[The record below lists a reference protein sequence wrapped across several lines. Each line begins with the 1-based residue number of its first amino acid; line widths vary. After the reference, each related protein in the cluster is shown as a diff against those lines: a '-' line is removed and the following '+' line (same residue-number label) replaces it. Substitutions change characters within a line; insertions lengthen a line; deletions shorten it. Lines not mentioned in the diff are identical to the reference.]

1 MSKIFLK
8 IIEAVGIKME
18 KFSIIIRNRNE
29 EAWIGHCIQSI
40 IENFEDPEIIII
52 DNNSTDKSIEIAKTF
67 KKNKNFKDNK
77 NKNYAEIKIFN
88 IDDYTPG
95 KSLNYGVLKSK
106 NKNIMI
112 ISAHCVI
119 DKIDI
124 DATINNLKKYKAIFG
139 KQDPV
144 WRGKKISKR
153 YIWSHFV
160 NKKIENMFSNQ
171 ENRFFFIMLQVFLKN
186 QLLKKYHLMKSYQ
199 ERKIGFGLK
208 KLLSQILN
216 IYMIQVLQ
224 FIITTH
230 PMELLGRVCLD
241 QNSCYNIS

>member
-1 MSKIFLK
+1 
-8 IIEAVGIKME
+8 ME

-52 DNNSTDKSIEIAKTF
+52 DNNSTDRSIEIAKTF

-124 DATINNLKKYKAIFG
+124 DATIKNLKKYKAIFG

-144 WRGKKISKR
+144 LRGKKISKR

-171 ENRFFFIMLQVFLKN
+171 EKRFFFHNAASIFKKST
-186 QLLKKYHLMKSYQ
+186 LKKIPFDEELSGKEDRFWIKEIIKSNFKYLYDPSFSVYHHYTPNGATWK
-199 ERKIGFGLK
+199 GL
-208 KLLSQILN
+208 S
-216 IYMIQVLQ
+216 
-224 FIITTH
+224 
-230 PMELLGRVCLD
+230 
-241 QNSCYNIS
+241 

>member
-1 MSKIFLK
+1 
-8 IIEAVGIKME
+8 ME
-18 KFSIIIRNRNE
+18 KFSVIIRNRNE

-52 DNNSTDKSIEIAKTF
+52 DNNSNDKSLEIAKTF
-67 KKNKNFKDNK
+67 KKNKNFKGNK
-77 NKNYAEIKIFN
+77 NNNYAEIKIFN

-95 KSLNYGVLKSK
+95 KSLNYGVSKCK

-119 DKIDI
+119 NKINI
-124 DATINNLKKYKAIFG
+124 DDTIKNLKKYKAIFG

-160 NKKIENMFSNQ
+160 NEKIENMFSNQ
-171 ENRFFFIMLQVFLKN
+171 ENRFFFHNAASIF
-186 QLLKKYHLMKSYQ
+186 KKSTLEKIPFDEELSGKEDRFWIKEIVKSKSKYLYDPSFSVYHHYTSNGATWK
-199 ERKIGFGLK
+199 GL
-208 KLLSQILN
+208 S
-216 IYMIQVLQ
+216 
-224 FIITTH
+224 
-230 PMELLGRVCLD
+230 
-241 QNSCYNIS
+241 

>member
-1 MSKIFLK
+1 
-8 IIEAVGIKME
+8 ME
-18 KFSIIIRNRNE
+18 KFSIIVRNRNE

-119 DKIDI
+119 DKIDV
-124 DATINNLKKYKAIFG
+124 DATIKNLKKYKAIFG

-144 WRGKKISKR
+144 MRGKKISKR

-160 NKKIENMFSNQ
+160 DKKIENMFSNQ
-171 ENRFFFIMLQVFLKN
+171 ENRFFFHNAASIF
-186 QLLKKYHLMKSYQ
+186 KKSTLEKIPFDEELSGKEDRFWIKEIVKSKFKYLYDPSFSVYHHYTPNGATWK
-199 ERKIGFGLK
+199 GL
-208 KLLSQILN
+208 S
-216 IYMIQVLQ
+216 
-224 FIITTH
+224 
-230 PMELLGRVCLD
+230 
-241 QNSCYNIS
+241 

>member
-1 MSKIFLK
+1 
-8 IIEAVGIKME
+8 ME

-52 DNNSTDKSIEIAKTF
+52 DNNSTDRSIEIAKTF

-119 DKIDI
+119 YKIDI
-124 DATINNLKKYKAIFG
+124 DATIKNLKKYKAIFG

-144 WRGKKISKR
+144 LRGKKISKR

-171 ENRFFFIMLQVFLKN
+171 EKRFFFHNAASIFKKST
-186 QLLKKYHLMKSYQ
+186 LKKIPFDEELSGKEDRFWIKEIIKSNFKYLYDPSFSVYHHYTPNGATWK
-199 ERKIGFGLK
+199 GL
-208 KLLSQILN
+208 S
-216 IYMIQVLQ
+216 
-224 FIITTH
+224 
-230 PMELLGRVCLD
+230 
-241 QNSCYNIS
+241 